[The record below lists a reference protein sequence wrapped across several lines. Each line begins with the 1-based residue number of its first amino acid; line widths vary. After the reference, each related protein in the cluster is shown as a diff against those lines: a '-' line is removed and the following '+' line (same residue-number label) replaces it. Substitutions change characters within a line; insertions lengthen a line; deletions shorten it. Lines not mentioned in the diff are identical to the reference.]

1 MKAFFALLLTL
12 SAVAAAETNQ
22 PPSRPALTIT
32 ADFSVFNLRSNVFLY
47 TNHVV
52 VTDPPAKPGDS
63 PTTLT
68 CRWAVA
74 RMGLNRRLET
84 VTAHEGVAIDQ
95 GDNHARGALAVY
107 TATNELMT
115 LTGAFNPNDTNTPA
129 LPVLYSTQGTTQGT
143 NYGTKIIYD
152 RINDKLFIE
161 RPTTIIPHTSLATA
175 DRGKT
180 NSAATNRPPRSGTFF
195 PGTR

>member
-1 MKAFFALLLTL
+1 MKLFFALLLAS
-12 SAVAAAETNQ
+12 SAAVVAAETNQ
-22 PPSRPALTIT
+22 PPIRPALTIT

-74 RMGLNRRLET
+74 RMGANRRLET

-115 LTGAFNPNDTNTPA
+115 LTGAFNPDDTNTPA
-129 LPVLYSTQGTTQGT
+129 LPVLYSSQGT

-152 RINDKLFIE
+152 RINDKLYIE

-175 DRGKT
+175 DRSKT
-180 NSAATNRPPRSGTFF
+180 NSAATNRPPRTGTFF
-195 PGTR
+195 PGTK